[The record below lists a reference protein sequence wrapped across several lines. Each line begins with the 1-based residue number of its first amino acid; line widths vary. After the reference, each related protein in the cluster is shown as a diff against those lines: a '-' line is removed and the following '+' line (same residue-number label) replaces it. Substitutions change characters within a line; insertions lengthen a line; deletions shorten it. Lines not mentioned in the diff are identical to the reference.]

1 MNTFVYSY
9 YMSVFVQFIAFF
21 IQFYGVYLHVSP
33 ELIPLKYALNIEVC
47 VSVIEFFVYMWIGTN
62 LANFDV
68 IMTKRYADWVI
79 TTNGLMISISL
90 LYIYLN
96 QQETKQQQKQVL
108 EENNRKTL
116 LDANLSKFI
125 PLIVY
130 NNLMLLCGFMGEKG
144 FISKTYSFSF
154 GFFFFFMGFYYLFKE
169 FAIHSQSSTNV
180 FYIITTI
187 WALYGFSHLLPK
199 LEKNVAYNILDLISK
214 NLFGVFMVYLIINP
228 QALTIIKQ

>member
-9 YMSVFVQFIAFF
+9 YMSVFVQFIALF

-47 VSVIEFFVYMWIGTN
+47 VSVIEFIGYMWIGTN

-108 EENNRKTL
+108 EENNKKTL
-116 LDANLSKFI
+116 LNANASKFI

-154 GFFFFFMGFYYLFKE
+154 GFFFFFMGFYSLFKE
-169 FAIHSQSSTNV
+169 FAIYSQSSTNV

-187 WALYGFSHLLPK
+187 WALYGFSHLLPE